1 MIADTECLHFSLRNN
16 CDCPTH
22 ESNCTECRAFFSI
35 VPLLFS
41 QRPFLFEST
50 KIKEKRQKKPM
61 QSKSN
66 ENYHSAYLLM
76 PNICTGKSDI
86 CTFAS
91 TVLHSL
97 VLLYSPDSAILRFI
111 LVIYID
117 TMSFLSCHSRGR
129 ERKKRERKK
138 EQESFQCLC

>member
-1 MIADTECLHFSLRNN
+1 
-16 CDCPTH
+16 
-22 ESNCTECRAFFSI
+22 
-35 VPLLFS
+35 
-41 QRPFLFEST
+41 
-50 KIKEKRQKKPM
+50 
-61 QSKSN
+61 
-66 ENYHSAYLLM
+66 M
-76 PNICTGKSDI
+76 PNMCTGKGDI

-129 ERKKRERKK
+129 EKKERKEERARELLVSLLMDTFAQSVSTK
-138 EQESFQCLC
+138 